1 MVMTREQLLLAIDTK
16 RIDDAIDRAEQ
27 RTSGEIV
34 VSISPFFWGNV
45 EAAARRAFVRLGVAG
60 TRQRN
65 GVLFFIVPSRRRFV
79 VLGDEGIHEKAGQ
92 ELWTHVAKRVSEH
105 FHAGDFSEGLVQGIE
120 EVAEQLARHFP
131 YDAATDVNELRD
143 DIDFG
148 EHH

>member
-1 MVMTREQLLLAIDTK
+1 MTREQLMQAIDTK

-34 VSISPFFWGNV
+34 VSISPYFWGNI
-45 EAAARRAFVRLGVAG
+45 EAAARRAFERLGVAG

-65 GVLFFIVPSRRRFV
+65 GVLFFIVPSRHRFV

-92 ELWTHVAKRVSEH
+92 DLWNHIAARVSQH
-105 FHAGDFSEGLVQGIE
+105 FHAGDFTEGLVQGIE
-120 EVAEQLARHFP
+120 EVGEQLARYFP
-131 YDAATDVNELRD
+131 YDAATDVNELHD

-148 EHH
+148 GPH

>member
-1 MVMTREQLLLAIDTK
+1 MTREQLMQAIDTK

-27 RTSGEIV
+27 KTSGEIV
-34 VSISPFFWGNV
+34 VSISPYFWGSI
-45 EAAARRAFVRLGVAG
+45 EAAARRAFARLGVGG

-65 GVLFFIVPSRRRFV
+65 GVLFFIVPSRHRFV
-79 VLGDEGIHEKAGQ
+79 VLGDEGIHAKAGQ
-92 ELWTHVAKRVSEH
+92 ELWNHVASRVSAH
-105 FHAGDFSEGLVQGIE
+105 FQAGDFTEGLVQGIE
-120 EVAEQLARHFP
+120 EVGDQLALHFP